1 MSKVKYYLLNKKME
15 HAEAVLA
22 NVADRDNNI
31 YRVYFEANPIPDEQ
45 RKAGFGGINRYKSL
59 EGYDNSKLII
69 ESNKRLDI
77 LQKQIVVQSKSLD
90 DIAVLAEEKEKLLSI
105 PRLMHIDL
113 PEKRYY
119 AIGEVAK
126 AFGVNTSLVRFWEK
140 EFDVLKPKKNAK
152 GNRKF
157 TPEDIK
163 NLKFIYHL
171 VKERGFT
178 LEGAKTHL
186 KEEKKQA
193 LNNFEIISKLEDVK
207 NQLIKIKQH
216 L

>member
-1 MSKVKYYLLNKKME
+1 MY
-15 HAEAVLA
+15 
-22 NVADRDNNI
+22 
-31 YRVYFEANPIPDEQ
+31 
-45 RKAGFGGINRYKSL
+45 
-59 EGYDNSKLII
+59 I
-69 ESNKRLDI
+69 E
-77 LQKQIVVQSKSLD
+77 
-90 DIAVLAEEKEKLLSI
+90 
-105 PRLMHIDL
+105 L

-126 AFGVNTSLVRFWEK
+126 AFGVNTSLIRFWEK

-186 KEEKKQA
+186 KEEKKKS
-193 LNNFEIISKLEDVK
+193 LDNFEIISKLEDVK
-207 NQLIKIKQH
+207 NQLVKIKNH